1 MNRSKQKVKKQQTEL
16 LLQIEE
22 AKQRLQTLLMNLEYV
37 TDPELMD
44 CLIYELKA
52 VQGKYQYLLKIAKTY
67 HLTCDQETLQML
79 QEESAV

>member
-1 MNRSKQKVKKQQTEL
+1 MNHAKQQLKNQQTEL

-22 AKQRLQTLLMNLEYV
+22 SKQRLQTLLMNLEYV

-52 VQGKYQYLLKIAKTY
+52 VQGKYQYLLKIAKAY
-67 HLTCDQETLQML
+67 HLTCDHETLQLL
-79 QEESAV
+79 QEETV